1 MEPQKMERNYQKELS
16 ILQGKLSEAVSQ
28 ATMWQAIADDT
39 MVDYQTL
46 KEENRQLKSEINRL
60 KDSSDTGDDDK

>member
-1 MEPQKMERNYQKELS
+1 MEQDINNIIDNVGLEW
-16 ILQGKLSEAVSQ
+16 SQ
-28 ATMWQAIADDT
+28 ALLMANRKNAVLLEDLRL
-39 MVDYQTL
+39 Y